1 MVIMWLLSITQV
13 SQVIIVETSKLCT
26 KIVKIFVK
34 YFCWK
39 ISVVAALLLGC
50 RRCARYPTPRGI
62 SYALLDFFLRSY
74 WDVVAALD
82 ILRRGGISYA
92 LLDFFLRSLW
102 DVVAALDIPR
112 SQGISHASRAF
123 SLTARRGA
131 LAKH

>member
-1 MVIMWLLSITQV
+1 MSL
-13 SQVIIVETSKLCT
+13 
-26 KIVKIFVK
+26 
-34 YFCWK
+34 
-39 ISVVAALLLGC
+39 
-50 RRCARYPTPRGI
+50 
-62 SYALLDFFLRSY
+62 LRSY

-92 LLDFFLRSLW
+92 LLDFFLLSYW

-112 SQGISHASRAF
+112 SRGGISHASRAF